1 MHSLTTVHI
10 TAASITLLAITFL
23 GLRAGKSVRN
33 ASDFSDGGRS
43 ASALLVTGAILG
55 TLIGG
60 SSTIGTAQLACRWGL
75 SAWWFTLGAS
85 LGCVALFF
93 LVDPLRNSRCLTIQQ
108 MIASRYGV
116 LSGIVTSILTTLGI
130 VLNIV
135 AQILAANALFFV
147 LFGLPPEASA
157 ALTVV
162 IMASYMA
169 GGVKGAGLLGIV
181 KMVLIYA
188 GCLAGGAVAFHG
200 LDWGVFESLFPAERY
215 LNLFARGIGPDLGAG
230 LSVMLGVVSTQTYI
244 QAILSAKNSR
254 EARKGALLGA
264 LLIPPIGILSILVGY
279 FMMARYPTIDPAQ
292 AFPLFVVNCLPPAFG
307 GVILAALL
315 IAVVGTGA
323 GMALG
328 FGTIVTNDLYLKFI
342 NPKADSSRLL
352 WVNRMT
358 ILASL
363 IVSALFV
370 LWNRGS
376 AILRWGFL
384 SMGLRAVVL
393 LVPML
398 FTFFTK
404 ERVGGGYVIL
414 SSSLGLAAMLAAER
428 MSLPV
433 DGLFL
438 GTAASFFVMYLG
450 WRFSRDGSAR
460 DYKEE

>member
-1 MHSLTTVHI
+1 ML
-10 TAASITLLAITFL
+10 F
-23 GLRAGKSVRN
+23 
-33 ASDFSDGGRS
+33 RS
-43 ASALLVTGAILG
+43 
-55 TLIGG
+55 
-60 SSTIGTAQLACRWGL
+60 
-75 SAWWFTLGAS
+75 
-85 LGCVALFF
+85 
-93 LVDPLRNSRCLTIQQ
+93 
-108 MIASRYGV
+108 
-116 LSGIVTSILTTLGI
+116 
-130 VLNIV
+130 
-135 AQILAANALFFV
+135 
-147 LFGLPPEASA
+147 
-157 ALTVV
+157 
-162 IMASYMA
+162 
-169 GGVKGAGLLGIV
+169 
-181 KMVLIYA
+181 
-188 GCLAGGAVAFHG
+188 
-200 LDWGVFESLFPAERY
+200 
-215 LNLFARGIGPDLGAG
+215 
-230 LSVMLGVVSTQTYI
+230 
-244 QAILSAKNSR
+244 
-254 EARKGALLGA
+254 
-264 LLIPPIGILSILVGY
+264 
-279 FMMARYPTIDPAQ
+279 
-292 AFPLFVVNCLPPAFG
+292 
-307 GVILAALL
+307 

-342 NPKADSSRLL
+342 NPKADSRRLF

-450 WRFSRDGSAR
+450 WRFSRDGSASLDR
-460 DYKEE
+460 KSVV